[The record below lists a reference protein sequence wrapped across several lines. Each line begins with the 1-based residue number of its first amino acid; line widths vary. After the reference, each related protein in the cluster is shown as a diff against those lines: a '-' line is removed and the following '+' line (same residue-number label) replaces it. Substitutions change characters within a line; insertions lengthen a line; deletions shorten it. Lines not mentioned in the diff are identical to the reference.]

1 MNVVK
6 NENDLS
12 PLFLHYI
19 CLSLESLI
27 EKTLPHGKI
36 GRNHLESKKHLHPR
50 SKSQTRKPRIE
61 AGVCECLSGME
72 SKVFPLL

>member
-27 EKTLPHGKI
+27 EKTHPHGKI
-36 GRNHLESKKHLHPR
+36 GRNHLESKKT
-50 SKSQTRKPRIE
+50 SSSAK
-61 AGVCECLSGME
+61 
-72 SKVFPLL
+72 

>member
-27 EKTLPHGKI
+27 EKTHPHGKI

-50 SKSQTRKPRIE
+50 SKSQTRNP
-61 AGVCECLSGME
+61 A
-72 SKVFPLL
+72 SKRVFARVSFRDGK